1 MFTERFFDLLLDFG
15 DGWIVKEVLTNLETN
30 EVDIYVEYYGGGEI
44 YDYAPVRRWRHLDT
58 MQFKT
63 YINCRLPRIKMDDG
77 KVKTLS
83 PPWADKHERHTFLF
97 ESAVIHLLLAT
108 KNQTQTANLMRCK
121 FDVVNRIMHE
131 ATRRGLERRKD
142 VAEVFGHLSIDEK
155 SFQKGHSYA
164 TVLSHPES
172 GRVLE
177 VVEHRTKQACQD
189 LINKTLTVKQQE
201 SVKTI
206 SMDMWQAF
214 MATAKEELPQAE
226 IVHDKFHLIKY
237 LNEAIDKVRRREVKT
252 HTQLKHSRYAMLKN
266 EENLTDK
273 QRIKFE
279 AIREANF
286 EVSRAWEA
294 RENFK
299 EIFKN
304 ASLQESEAIFQEWH
318 QTVKNTEIKE
328 VIKVAEMFA
337 SHLRGVLNAMTSRFN
352 NAMAERLNGK
362 IQLLKSIARGYRK
375 FENFR
380 TAILFFYG
388 NLSLFPLKCR

>member
-1 MFTERFFDLLLDFG
+1 MYTERFFDLLLDFG

-30 EVDIYVEYYGGGEI
+30 EVDINVEYCGGGEI
-44 YDYAPVRRWRHLDT
+44 YDHAPMRRWRHLDT

-121 FDVVNRIMHE
+121 FDVVNRIMHG

-142 VAEVFGHLSIDEK
+142 AAEVFGHLSIDEK

-177 VVEHRTKQACQD
+177 VVEHRTKKACQD
-189 LINKTLTVKQQE
+189 LINTALTVKQQE

-214 MATAKEELPQAE
+214 MVTAKEELPQAE

-237 LNEAIDKVRRREVKT
+237 LNEAIDKVRRREVKK

-304 ASLQESEAIFQEWH
+304 ASLEESETIFQEWH
-318 QTVKNTEIKE
+318 QTVKDSGINE

-337 SHLRGVLNAMTSRFN
+337 NHLRGVLNAMTSRFS

-375 FENFR
+375 FANFR

-388 NLSLFPLKCR
+388 ELSLFPRKCR